1 MTQCGTSSR
10 REPDAGDAVKHVPS
24 FTHLLAD
31 LTGVQPQHL
40 RDTTL
45 LTGLL
50 IAAAGAAGFATVGS
64 PMVHQLP
71 SDDVT
76 GVLLLDGCHIALHA
90 FPDRELLLLDVL
102 SAASNDTQKALD
114 VFTRRLAPRHL
125 RAESRG
131 RG

>member
-1 MTQCGTSSR
+1 MRHDQ
-10 REPDAGDAVKHVPS
+10 VKGQAP
-24 FTHLLAD
+24 FTHVIAD
-31 LTGVQPQHL
+31 LIGVPASHL
-40 RDTTL
+40 RDTRM

-50 IAAAGAAGFATVGS
+50 IAAAGAAGFSTVGS

-102 SAASNDTQKALD
+102 STSTRDTQKALD

-125 RAESRG
+125 RSESRA

>member
-1 MTQCGTSSR
+1 MKPT
-10 REPDAGDAVKHVPS
+10 AS
-24 FTHLLAD
+24 FTHLFAD
-31 LTGVQPQHL
+31 FTGVKSAHL
-40 RDTTL
+40 RDTRL

-50 IAAAGAAGFATVGS
+50 IAAAGAAGFSTVGS

-90 FPDRELLLLDVL
+90 FPERELLLLDVL
-102 SAASNDTQKALD
+102 CRSASDTQKALD
-114 VFTRRLAPRHL
+114 VFSRRLVPSHL
-125 RAESRG
+125 RSESHG